1 MNKGRKKG
9 FTLIEMIA
17 VIAILAITL
26 MLTYTLF
33 NKAYSTLNRQEQE
46 SIVLDEARNFSSIL
60 EEDMKL
66 ASDVKTT
73 TLTPGNYGLG
83 SSITVLVE
91 ITNTSSEKYV
101 YTREVT
107 KIVKYK
113 VSGSTATKM
122 ATLANYVVDVQLSPL
137 GTKSYKVYIKS
148 NRKDIETSFETV
160 VTRRMI

>member
-1 MNKGRKKG
+1 MNKRRRKG

-73 TLTPGNYGLG
+73 SLIPGNYGLG
-83 SSITVLVE
+83 SSIIVLTE
-91 ITNTSSEKYV
+91 ITNTSSEKYI
-101 YTREVT
+101 YTKEAT

-113 VSGSTATKM
+113 VSGSTSTKM
-122 ATLANYVVDVQLSPL
+122 ATLANYVVDVQLSTL

>member
-1 MNKGRKKG
+1 MNKRRKKG

-66 ASDVKTT
+66 ASDVKTS
-73 TLTPGNYGLG
+73 TLIPGNYGLG

-91 ITNTSSEKYV
+91 ITNTSSEKYI
-101 YTREVT
+101 YTKETT

-113 VSGSTATKM
+113 VSGSTSTKM